1 MKTYIDDTGKTRSE
15 PMSDEAGRPV
25 FSQEA
30 LEMRDKLVEQ
40 LCALPVVGSALDHI
54 IGHFGTD
61 AVAEVTGRRRR
72 VIIDALGRQRV
83 EIRSPRTHP
92 AETEAFM
99 RGAMHKTAS
108 ATARKR
114 GSQ

>member
-1 MKTYIDDTGKTRSE
+1 
-15 PMSDEAGRPV
+15 MSDEDGRPV

-61 AVAEVTGRRRR
+61 AVAEVTGRSRR
-72 VIIDALGRQRV
+72 VIMDAHGRQRV
-83 EIRSPRTHP
+83 ESRSPRTNP
-92 AETEAFM
+92 AETDAFM
-99 RGAMHKTAS
+99 RGAKKILTFPAAACTGPTPPPS
-108 ATARKR
+108 LPCQNPTTP
-114 GSQ
+114 